1 MRKMD
6 ERYYEKISI
15 IIPVYN
21 IHEYIDDMVK
31 SVTYQTYNN
40 IEIILID
47 DGSSD
52 GSGKICDA
60 WARKDKRVVCVHQK
74 NAGVSAARNKGF
86 AVSTGAYILFADGD
100 DTLAPDMCE
109 KMMKCLKQKDA
120 DLSYCGFLNIFDD
133 QTEIMIPKQEVL
145 SDREILYALVA
156 DGYFFG
162 AVWNKLFKRE
172 TLLDKDGNFITF
184 NSGIRVSEDALWLS
198 KVLKNVRKAVSVPEA
213 LYFWR
218 RRANSATR
226 GGVGIR
232 TDKAYL
238 TTLDAYREM
247 TMEMDDQYIKRAMC
261 KRYLG
266 TCRDCLFQ
274 AHRERK
280 RELCRELSRRIF
292 RDRYL
297 YRYLDFFIMKLLL
310 CVMLVKLK
318 LPPRL
323 LDKINKIK

>member
-60 WARKDKRVVCVHQK
+60 WARKDKRVFCVHQK

-109 KMMKCLKQKDA
+109 KMIKCLKQKAA

-133 QTEIMIPKQEVL
+133 QTEIMIPKREVL
-145 SDREILYALVA
+145 SDQEILYALVA

-184 NSGIRVSEDALWLS
+184 NSGILVSEDALWLS

-218 RRANSATR
+218 RRANSATQ

-247 TMEMDDQYIKRAMC
+247 TKEMDEQYIKRAMC

-266 TCRDCLFQ
+266 TCRDCLLQ
-274 AHRERK
+274 AHRENK

-297 YRYLDFFIMKLLL
+297 YRYLDFFIVKLLF
-310 CVMLVKLK
+310 CVTLVKLK